1 MGLPADITIL
11 SLHHLHLLIYI
22 SDVRNKFYCVCE
34 QYCMIF
40 VFDFKDI

>member
-11 SLHHLHLLIYI
+11 SLYHLHLLTCIG
-22 SDVRNKFYCVCE
+22 DVRNKFYCVCE
-34 QYCMIF
+34 QYHMIF